1 MQEKCNPMSMLATNS
16 PGSSIEYIEL
26 SCFKENAPW
35 NFSPATL
42 ADMISIMQLC
52 SLNCVTCVNLFEGL
66 CLKCY
71 TLQIGKLFGINM
83 PVQIEYYHNWML
95 MCPRC
100 RRIQKKLK
108 RITPFVNDDM
118 HDSPAKQTKKT
129 HTIEKASGDCSA
141 IVLDKVPD
149 IVVEVPKMEN
159 VTQHPNIYIYIY
171 IKEFDCI
178 WLHYDLVCGWYFLSY
193 FHKYKTLQMHF
204 ACHGTYLRCHWLD
217 TPVCRTSREEIWWS
231 VTSWWFQHMW
241 NMVVKLDDLPG
252 RGKIDHIMYK
262 IVTLQKNTYRIC
274 CFL

>member
-1 MQEKCNPMSMLATNS
+1 MMTC
-16 PGSSIEYIEL
+16 
-26 SCFKENAPW
+26 
-35 NFSPATL
+35 
-42 ADMISIMQLC
+42 MIHLR
-52 SLNCVTCVNLFEGL
+52 N
-66 CLKCY
+66 K
-71 TLQIGKLFGINM
+71 
-83 PVQIEYYHNWML
+83 
-95 MCPRC
+95 
-100 RRIQKKLK
+100 QKKRTLS
-108 RITPFVNDDM
+108 RRLPVIAVPSFW
-118 HDSPAKQTKKT
+118 TKFLILLWRCQKWRMW
-129 HTIEKASGDCSA
+129 H
-141 IVLDKVPD
+141 
-149 IVVEVPKMEN
+149 
-159 VTQHPNIYIYIY
+159 NIPTYIYIY